1 MLVDYPQI
9 FQTTTLTRLDQIVK
23 LRTSESTDSLDNEGN
38 LIKELLWAN
47 LPYQHLVNQ
56 GYPLKMIIIQVV
68 AAITIRLKN
77 K

>member
-38 LIKELLWAN
+38 LIKELL
-47 LPYQHLVNQ
+47 
-56 GYPLKMIIIQVV
+56 
-68 AAITIRLKN
+68 
-77 K
+77 